1 MTKKEKAS
9 VTDGR
14 LNASEMNAPG
24 ANTGTGWEILQ
35 GLKEDVGDWYKRH
48 RGNNVTAPLV
58 WMLFILVTLMT
69 IMAILLPF
77 DAVRIEGRPR
87 LIKPLNF
94 TFSMATYIVVVIM
107 LIDYLRASFWWKTVI
122 SWGVSLCLLI
132 AISSITLQAARGT
145 TSHFNKD
152 TPFDSTVTMLMDI
165 VDPLNGV
172 FAVVLLIFA
181 LKSRYEVSR
190 PVQWGIVF
198 GFLGLLLGNGYGGV
212 MVFLGQN
219 VVGVEPG
226 GPGLPMVNWS
236 TQGGDLRVAHF
247 FGIHALQILPIVGWL
262 VSQLQGF
269 GMSMRAQLT
278 QVSAVSGAYILF
290 TVILFLQA
298 LSGTPILRM

>member
-1 MTKKEKAS
+1 MKSDGVSVPEPTLGAEKAGPIRAIRRL
-9 VTDGR
+9 GR
-14 LNASEMNAPG
+14 EIILGLN
-24 ANTGTGWEILQ
+24 
-35 GLKEDVGDWYKRH
+35 KDVRDWYERH
-48 RGNNVTAPLV
+48 RRNNTTTPLV
-58 WMLFILVTLMT
+58 WTFYIILMLMAVLLV
-69 IMAILLPF
+69 LLPF
-77 DAVRIEGRPR
+77 DAVRVEGRPR

-94 TFSMATYIVVVIM
+94 TFSMATYIAVVVI
-107 LIDYLRASFWWKTVI
+107 LIDYLRASLWWKKVI
-122 SWGVSLCLLI
+122 SWGVSICLLI
-132 AISSITLQAARGT
+132 AITCITMQAARGT

-152 TPFDSTVTMLMDI
+152 TPFDSTVTLLMDI

-198 GFLGLLLGNGYGGV
+198 GFIGLLLGNGYGGV

-262 VSQLQGF
+262 VHQLHGF
-269 GMSMRAQLT
+269 SMSMRAQLT
-278 QVSAVSGAYILF
+278 QVVAVSGAYILF
-290 TVILFLQA
+290 TVFLFLQA